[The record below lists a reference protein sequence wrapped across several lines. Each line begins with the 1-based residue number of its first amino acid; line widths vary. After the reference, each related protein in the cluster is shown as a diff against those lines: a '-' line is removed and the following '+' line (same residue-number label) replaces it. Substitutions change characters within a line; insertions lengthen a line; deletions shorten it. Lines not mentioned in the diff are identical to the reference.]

1 MIVGTEWLIE
11 AAGCEAEK
19 LREVNT
25 LRAVFAM
32 LIADLEL
39 KIIGEEIWHK
49 FGGAG
54 GVTGLVML
62 TESHLACHTY
72 PEHKIATFN
81 LYCCRSRPTWNWEEN
96 LGELLGANQVRVQK
110 IQRGEFSDTT
120 KKVKMPDLKS
130 EIAGGKI

>member
-19 LREVNT
+19 LREVKT
-25 LRAVFAM
+25 LRVVFAM
-32 LIADLEL
+32 LIADLDL

-49 FGGAG
+49 FDGAG
-54 GVTGLVML
+54 GITGLVML

-81 LYCCRSRPTWNWEEN
+81 LYCCRMRPIWSWEEN
-96 LGELLGANQVRVQK
+96 LSKLLGAKQVRLQK
-110 IQRGEFSDTT
+110 IERGSEFSDNSKT
-120 KKVKMPDLKS
+120 PSLKS
-130 EIAGGKI
+130 KIVGGKI